1 MSVEAIVKR
10 IISEEADQER
20 RHLLAQAREEARG
33 ISLKIKEEIDRSIVS
48 SKPIFEQRGALAR
61 ARIVHQA
68 EFEAQTKNAD
78 EKQKIVQAFLAKASA
93 ELAAQSEKPDYKE
106 LLKQLIQEALPM
118 VDRPVKVLVRSQDL
132 SLTQQ
137 ALKELGR
144 GDLGVVGALKGW
156 GGIRLESLDGTIS
169 LDNTLESRFHKALEV
184 FKEEIGKDLFA

>member
-1 MSVEAIVKR
+1 MHR
-10 IISEEADQER
+10 ER
-20 RHLLAQAREEARG
+20 RDAFFHKREHAERQAWQ
-33 ISLKIKEEIDRSIVS
+33 D
-48 SKPIFEQRGALAR
+48 
-61 ARIVHQA
+61 H
-68 EFEAQTKNAD
+68 TK
-78 EKQKIVQAFLAKASA
+78 KIVQAFLAKASA